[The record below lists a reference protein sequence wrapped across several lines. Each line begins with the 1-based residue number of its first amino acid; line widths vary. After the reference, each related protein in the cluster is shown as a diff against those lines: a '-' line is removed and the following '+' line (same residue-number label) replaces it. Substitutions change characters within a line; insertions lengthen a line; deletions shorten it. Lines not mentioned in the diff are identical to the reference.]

1 MSRLNPDCTQ
11 RLKQAEL
18 SVIWRFKTGVLQ
30 TYSMNIRASNEHS
43 SRETGGARAGVLG
56 LLTFLKPHRFDVT
69 LGAFA
74 LLAGAAT
81 NLFLPELLRRFIDLI
96 GAGPEAIDL
105 GIQSLLLT
113 TLLVFAIQG
122 IAFFLRTRQ
131 FGAVSH
137 RIAGALRSAVY
148 VGVLN
153 REVEFFDKHR
163 SGDLAS
169 RLSGEVQLIQD
180 VLGVRAIV
188 LIRYGIQVAV
198 GVVLMGLV
206 STKLTVALVCALV
219 VLVGVGFLFARAL
232 RRASKALN
240 AEVGSLTGLFTE
252 ALSGVRFLQAHASVG
267 WMVGKLD
274 QVNHV
279 AIERGRDRVGV
290 SSAFQSFVSFLLNSA
305 LVILGVYGILLVSRG
320 ELGAGDFGAF
330 VSYSA
335 IVAVSFSFLVASISD
350 VSQAMGAW
358 ERLSEVIGA
367 PADFTGAPTA
377 LLRRGFAAQALG
389 GPPTI
394 EFDNVCFSYAA
405 GNGEDP
411 SEKARLALDG
421 VSFTILPGERVA
433 LVGRS
438 GAGKSTVL
446 ALLLG
451 AYRPDA
457 GRIRVSWIHSSDDN
471 RSGNEAEADS
481 LKGMVVY
488 VPQDPQ
494 LFGLSVRDNLLVAA
508 PHASDAT
515 LMEALERARLA
526 DLFKGSQARLT
537 LDAVIGE
544 RGLSLSAGQR
554 QRLALARAFLS
565 EAKVVLLDEPTSNL
579 DGENE
584 HAIQEVLS
592 ELFAGRTTITVAH
605 RFSTIMSS
613 DRVLV
618 LDSGRLVEQGSPKE
632 LIERKGT
639 FHHLEALQG

>member
-1 MSRLNPDCTQ
+1 
-11 RLKQAEL
+11 
-18 SVIWRFKTGVLQ
+18 
-30 TYSMNIRASNEHS
+30 MNIEGLTHNALNTPRAAQAGL
-43 SRETGGARAGVLG
+43 RGAVQ
-56 LLTFLKPHRFDVT
+56 FLQPHRFAIA
-69 LGAFA
+69 LGFVA
-74 LLAGAAT
+74 LMVGAAT
-81 NLFLPELLRRFIDLI
+81 NLFLPELLRRFINLI
-96 GAGPEAIDL
+96 GAGEEAIHS
-105 GIQSLLLT
+105 GIGGLLLI

-137 RIAGALRSAVY
+137 RVAGALRSALY

-153 REVEFFDKHR
+153 REVEFFDRHR

-169 RLSGEVQLIQD
+169 RLSAEVQLIQD

-188 LIRYGIQVAV
+188 LLRYGIQVAV

-206 STKLTVALVCALV
+206 STKLTVALVSALV
-219 VLVGVGFLFARAL
+219 VLVAVGFLFARAL
-232 RRASKALN
+232 RRASKRLN
-240 AEVGSLTGLFTE
+240 AEIGALTGLFTE
-252 ALSGVRFLQAHASVG
+252 ALSGVRFLQAHSSVG

-274 QVNHV
+274 QLNQV

-320 ELGAGDFGAF
+320 ELAAGDFGAF
-330 VSYSA
+330 VSYAA
-335 IVAVSFSFLVASISD
+335 IVAVSFSFLVASISE

-358 ERLSEVIGA
+358 ERLSEVIGVS
-367 PADFTGAPTA
+367 G
-377 LLRRGFAAQALG
+377 LNG
-389 GPPTI
+389 GIPRDANGRHAEGRSAETPPTI
-394 EFDNVCFSYAA
+394 EFDNVSFSYAA
-405 GNGEDP
+405 VSSGDR
-411 SEKARLALDG
+411 SEKARPALEG
-421 VSFTILPGERVA
+421 VSVTISPGERIA

-438 GAGKSTVL
+438 GAGKSTAL

-451 AYRPDA
+451 AYRPDS
-457 GRIRVSWIHSSDDN
+457 GRIRVSWISGDN
-471 RSGNEAEADS
+471 NPQGGSAEFDS
-481 LKGMVVY
+481 LKGLVVY

-494 LFGLSVRDNLLVAA
+494 LFGLSVRDNLLIAA
-508 PHASDAT
+508 PQASDAT
-515 LMEALERARLA
+515 LMQALERARLG
-526 DLFKGSQARLT
+526 DLFVGGEARLT

-565 EAKVVLLDEPTSNL
+565 DAKVVLLDEPTSNL

-618 LDSGRLVEQGSPKE
+618 LDNGRLIEQGSPKE
-632 LIERKGT
+632 LIERRGA
-639 FHHLEALQG
+639 FHHLAALQG